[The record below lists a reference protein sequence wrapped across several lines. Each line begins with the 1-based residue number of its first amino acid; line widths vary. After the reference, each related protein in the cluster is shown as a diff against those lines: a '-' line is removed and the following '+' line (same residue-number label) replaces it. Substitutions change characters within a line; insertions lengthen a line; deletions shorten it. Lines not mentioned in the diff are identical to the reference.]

1 MSTSALFLD
10 LLIHP
15 EANRT
20 WSPCYSAISSSLT
33 QTPIAG
39 RNAAHTKPGDQ
50 TLSRDRTG
58 LLRQFP
64 AGIYK
69 IVHQLQESL
78 AFDAQRSMSAWSQPR
93 IIDVSKA
100 IVQLCLSSPSSLHLR
115 IADTYLGT
123 AENSWKSRVSIV
135 RSPCGFCHEAP
146 GRLVV
151 GAAYVCG
158 LKRPTTRINH
168 RAMW

>member
-78 AFDAQRSMSAWSQPR
+78 AFDAQRSTFNVRVVAAPYNRCLQIHRPVVPFLSFLATPANCGHISRHRRKFLEESRFHRTLSMWILPRSAGASRSWRRLRVWPK
-93 IIDVSKA
+93 KA
-100 IVQLCLSSPSSLHLR
+100 HHT
-115 IADTYLGT
+115 D
-123 AENSWKSRVSIV
+123 
-135 RSPCGFCHEAP
+135 
-146 GRLVV
+146 
-151 GAAYVCG
+151 
-158 LKRPTTRINH
+158 
-168 RAMW
+168 